1 MKLFRFVRAV
11 WRWSK
16 PSDTATPAVT
26 GPSGTAP
33 LTERTTRIRAEDLP
47 GELPNERGATVRIAL
62 LLLLST
68 AAGIGLLVVYALGGQ
83 VQLEGALLAVALG
96 GIGFSLILWGKYLFP
111 HSVVTE
117 ARGPHASEALVER
130 ETEELILASE
140 RSLSRRAFLM
150 RMLLGAAGAFGVAML
165 FPVASLG
172 PSPFPALRRTSWSK
186 NALLVDENGVP
197 VRVDTLPVD
206 GVLTVFPQ
214 GHTDNMDSQAIIVRA
229 PEDLISL
236 PADRRSWAPQGNMC
250 FSKICTHAG
259 CPVGLYL
266 AEFHELQCPCHQSA
280 FDVLNGAQ
288 VVFGPAPRPLPQ
300 LQMFVDGAG
309 FLRAAGDFS
318 EPVGPGFWQRG
329 GGP

>member
-1 MKLFRFVRAV
+1 MKLVRMVRAL

-16 PSDTATPAVT
+16 PSDTRPLT
-26 GPSGTAP
+26 GPRMP
-33 LTERTTRIRAEDLP
+33 IRVE
-47 GELPNERGATVRIAL
+47 ELPEELPKERSTTVRIAL

-68 AAGIGLLVVYALGGQ
+68 AAGLGLLVVYALGGQ
-83 VQLEGALLAVALG
+83 VQLEGTLLGIALG

-117 ARGPHASEALVER
+117 PRGPHASEAQVER
-130 ETEELILASE
+130 EAEDLLVASQ
-140 RSLSRRAFLM
+140 RSISRRMFLT
-150 RMLLGAAGAFGVAML
+150 RLLLGAAGAFGVAML

-172 PSPFPALRRTSWSK
+172 PSPFPELRRTSWSK
-186 NALLVDENGVP
+186 NARVVDEKGAP
-197 VRVDTLPVD
+197 IRVDTLPVD
-206 GVLTVFPQ
+206 GVITVFPE
-214 GHTDNMDSQAIIVRA
+214 GHTDNQDSQAIIVRV
-229 PEDLISL
+229 EQDQLRL
-236 PADRRSWAPQGNMC
+236 PSGHEEWAPQGNVC
-250 FSKICTHAG
+250 YSKICTHAG

-266 AEFHELQCPCHQSA
+266 AQFHELQCPCHQSA

-300 LQMFVDGAG
+300 LQIFEDGSG
-309 FLRAAGDFS
+309 FLRAAGDFE

>member
-1 MKLFRFVRAV
+1 VRVFRALRAV

-16 PSDTATPAVT
+16 PSGTATPGAPSDTEALT
-26 GPSGTAP
+26 G
-33 LTERTTRIRAEDLP
+33 RTTPIRVEELP
-47 GELPNERGATVRIAL
+47 GELPRERGATVHIAL

-68 AAGIGLLVVYALGGQ
+68 AAGIGLLVLYAMGGQ
-83 VQLEGALLAVALG
+83 VQLEGALLGIALG
-96 GIGFSLILWGKYLFP
+96 GMGFSLILWGKHLFP
-111 HSVVTE
+111 HSVVTDE
-117 ARGPHASEALVER
+117 RGPHASEATVER

-172 PSPFPALRRTSWSK
+172 PSPFPELRRTSWSK
-186 NALLVDENGVP
+186 NARVVDEKGVP
-197 VRVDTLPVD
+197 VRVDTLPVN
-206 GVLTVFPQ
+206 GVITVFPE
-214 GHTDNMDSQAIIVRA
+214 GHTDNLDSQAIVVRVQ
-229 PEDLISL
+229 EDMLQL
-236 PADRRSWAPQGNMC
+236 QAGHDGWGPQGNVC

-300 LQMFVDGAG
+300 LQMFVDGSG

-318 EPVGPGFWQRG
+318 ELVGPGFWQRG